1 MEGILDL
8 GFGEVQAIEIRQ
20 TKSGKKILEGLQ
32 DNILKSY
39 SAVDMQAL
47 IADAFQ
53 QVDDPIA
60 NLEDRVVNVVED
72 AFKVANGLQE

>member
-1 MEGILDL
+1 
-8 GFGEVQAIEIRQ
+8 
-20 TKSGKKILEGLQ
+20 
-32 DNILKSY
+32 
-39 SAVDMQAL
+39 MQAL